1 MENEIKIKEGEI
13 DVAVKVHSGLHEFS
27 RLYLREEVE
36 DRYRDREELIL
47 TAYFGDEPVGYL
59 ISYDKYVDGSFYCW
73 MAGVEPEFRRRGILT
88 KMMAYLNEWAIKH
101 KYEKITL
108 KTRNSRREMLA
119 YLIKNSFNIKNVEVN
134 PAIEDNKVLFEK
146 SLFN

>member
-1 MENEIKIKEGEI
+1 MEEKIEIKEGEI

-27 RLYLREEVE
+27 QLYRREEVE

-47 TAYFGDEPVGYL
+47 TAYLGNEPVGYL

-73 MAGVEPEFRRRGILT
+73 MTGVKAEFRRRGILT
-88 KMMAYLNEWAIKH
+88 KMMNYLYDWAVKH
-101 KYEKITL
+101 NYHKITL

-119 YLIKNSFNIKNVEVN
+119 YLIKNDFNIKNVEIN

-146 SLFN
+146 VLI